1 METVSMLIN
10 VGNRQLNL
18 KVPAADQEN
27 ILKAEKLLNDKIAA
41 LRKSYAVN
49 DNQDIL
55 AMCAFSIAGELI
67 SQQASGKKSENT
79 RMEKLES
86 LDALLNGFLAQPEL
100 FNKY

>member
-27 ILKAEKLLNDKIAA
+27 ILKAEKLLNDKIAV

-67 SQQASGKKSENT
+67 SQQASGKKPYGKTGVAGCIIKRFSG
-79 RMEKLES
+79 
-86 LDALLNGFLAQPEL
+86 AAGVV
-100 FNKY
+100 